1 MPPIGGFQRA
11 LVVLDQ
17 RARVER
23 VLPWLRRLVVS
34 GGEIHLLGVLA
45 PARASVLDGHAPLAN
60 RQVPSERVTALATL
74 GTLAGR
80 LRFEGVSS
88 TGHVRFGEPVE
99 AILDTAGDVDADV
112 IGLTIADERAASGEG
127 TVAGVL
133 RRARV
138 PVLIARSSIGEGHG
152 WMLETLHSPVI
163 MR

>member
-17 RARVER
+17 STPVAR

-60 RQVPSERVTALATL
+60 RRVPSERVTALATL

-99 AILDTAGDVDADV
+99 TILDTAGDVDADV
-112 IGLTIADERAASGEG
+112 IGLTIADARASSGEE
-127 TVAGVL
+127 TIAGVL

-138 PVLIARSSIGEGHG
+138 PVLIARSTLSDGRAP
-152 WMLETLHSPVI
+152 LETLHSPVI
-163 MR
+163 IR